1 MATAQ
6 ELLRK
11 RRTSWEVCAGA
22 AAEMRTILSELEE
35 YSGVY
40 EETTALRK
48 RLDRI
53 EKACARGRA
62 ASVPEA
68 GDVEAR
74 SEKTAKPDADSAEDP
89 IAAGGDP
96 KTVAQNL
103 IAQMPLQRIFQD
115 PALSD
120 AFLSELLLALA
131 RESSCKSRK
140 ERQRQGIEEAKAQ
153 GVRFGAPRKPLP
165 ENFEEVRQ
173 AWRDGVFS
181 LSEAAEQCGMA
192 HSTFYNAAQRAERAM
207 KEAEAAQAEG
217 QPETSAPA
225 AGEGQKSSPVKRRH
239 RTLAGAQAN

>member
-22 AAEMRTILSELEE
+22 AAEMRTILNELEE
-35 YSGVY
+35 YSGIY
-40 EETTALRK
+40 EETTALKK

-62 ASVPEA
+62 ASVPAANEA
-68 GDVEAR
+68 PAVHSEA
-74 SEKTAKPDADSAEDP
+74 ADPEADP
-89 IAAGGDP
+89 IMAGGDP

-131 RESSCKSRK
+131 RESSGKDRR
-140 ERQRQGIEEAKAQ
+140 ERQRQGIEEARAQ

-181 LSEAAEQCGMA
+181 LTKAAEQCGMA
-192 HSTFYNAAQRAERAM
+192 NSTFYNAAQRAERAM
-207 KEAEAAQAEG
+207 KEAETAQAEC
-217 QPETSAPA
+217 QPESSASANRERQKPA
-225 AGEGQKSSPVKRRH
+225 PVKRKH
-239 RTLAGAQAN
+239 RTLARAQAN